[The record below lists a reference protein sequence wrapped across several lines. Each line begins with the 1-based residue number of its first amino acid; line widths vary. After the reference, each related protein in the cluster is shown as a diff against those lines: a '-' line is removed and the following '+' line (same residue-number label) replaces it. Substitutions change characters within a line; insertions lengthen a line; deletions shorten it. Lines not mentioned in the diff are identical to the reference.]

1 MNKIYIYIYIY
12 MRSKKTFKRSRSTR
26 VRRGSTKRTKN
37 IKRLRIKKTK
47 RKKEKKRNKKE
58 KSKRNLKGGGD
69 YWRSNFDK
77 KMSIFACIGPGT
89 EKSNDRTIE
98 EAKKTAN
105 AVSQEENG
113 CKMLKHLYNSHP
125 GRNTTDC
132 LKNNPSDVDKFV
144 NGLTGSSC

>member
-1 MNKIYIYIYIY
+1 

-58 KSKRNLKGGGD
+58 KSKRNLKGGAAD

-77 KMSIFACIGPGT
+77 KISILACIGPGT
-89 EKSNDRTIE
+89 EKWLE
-98 EAKKTAN
+98 EAKEAAN

-113 CKMLKHLYNSHP
+113 CQMLKDLYNSHP
-125 GRNTTDC
+125 GRNTNDC
-132 LKNNPSDVDKFV
+132 LKNKPSDVDKFV